1 MCGIIFVSLAKIQSL
16 RTFYREELR
25 KVKKS
30 QGTGTGSYEVY
41 RSKWKF
47 FDECSFLDE
56 VISSNRPTCSNITD
70 ESNQS
75 VPAECDLAVSEEE
88 IDSKSESSISLISDG
103 GDNFP
108 KRKRSSDSPF
118 LESAAAALNKIAK
131 GASSDNEDEWD
142 TFGKDVA
149 NSLRGLTDKDLQRRV
164 KFAVQ
169 SAIFQTSEPRT
180 PTYPP
185 YNYTDE
191 SYHGF
196 TSIN

>member
-41 RSKWKF
+41 CSKCTV

-70 ESNQS
+70 ESSQS
-75 VPAECDLAVSEEE
+75 VPAECDRAVSEEE

-118 LESAAAALNKIAK
+118 LESAATALNKIAK

-164 KFAVQ
+164 KFAGNI
-169 SAIFQTSEPRT
+169 SNLRAT
-180 PTYPP
+180 
-185 YNYTDE
+185 
-191 SYHGF
+191 
-196 TSIN
+196 

>member
-1 MCGIIFVSLAKIQSL
+1 M
-16 RTFYREELR
+16 
-25 KVKKS
+25 
-30 QGTGTGSYEVY
+30 
-41 RSKWKF
+41 WKF

-56 VISSNRPTCSNITD
+56 AISSYRPTCSNVTD
-70 ESNQS
+70 KSSQS

-108 KRKRSSDSPF
+108 KRKRSSDIPF
-118 LESAAAALNKIAK
+118 LESADTALNKIAK
-131 GASSDNEDEWD
+131 GASSDNDDEWD
-142 TFGKDVA
+142 TFGKDFA
-149 NSLRGLTDKDLQRRV
+149 NSLRRLTDKELQRRV
-164 KFAVQ
+164 KFADQ
-169 SAIFQTSEPRT
+169 SAIFQTSEPRR

-185 YNYTDE
+185 YNYTHE

>member
-103 GDNFP
+103 GDYFP

-118 LESAAAALNKIAK
+118 LESAATALNKIAK
-131 GASSDNEDEWD
+131 GASSDEDEWD

-169 SAIFQTSEPRT
+169 SAIFQTSEPRR